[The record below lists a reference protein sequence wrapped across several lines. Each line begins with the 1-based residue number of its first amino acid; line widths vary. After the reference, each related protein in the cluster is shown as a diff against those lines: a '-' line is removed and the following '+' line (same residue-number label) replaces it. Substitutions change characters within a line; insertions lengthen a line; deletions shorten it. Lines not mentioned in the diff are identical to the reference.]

1 MNSMKDA
8 LELLV
13 ARNLM
18 ARAHNV
24 LNDVD
29 VPERASAV
37 ISALAL
43 AIIQIV
49 NSSPQDQADQV
60 AAIAGMM
67 RD

>member
-1 MNSMKDA
+1 MKDA
-8 LELLV
+8 LELIV

-24 LNDVD
+24 VNDVD

>member
-1 MNSMKDA
+1 MKDA
-8 LELLV
+8 LELIV

-18 ARAHNV
+18 ARALNAV
-24 LNDVD
+24 NDVD
-29 VPERASAV
+29 MPDRACAT
-37 ISALAL
+37 IGALAL